1 MDGFDASLGSF
12 QVLLQVFA
20 ASIEGLDQPGSWNS
34 RRPRLE
40 AVLGGVGCCI
50 AFAEWRKQID
60 LLNIF

>member
-40 AVLGGVGCCI
+40 AVLGGVAA
-50 AFAEWRKQID
+50 AFAEWRKKIES
-60 LLNIF
+60 F